1 MSLVRLDGVEKRF
14 GDLHVLKGVD
24 LRVEAGQV
32 VAIIGKS
39 GSGKSTLL
47 RCINGLETHNDGRIT
62 VDGKVVSEDARSLRE
77 LRQTVGMVFQQFNL
91 FPHLSAGRNVM
102 LAPMVVLKSQGQASE
117 ALARDCLAKVG
128 LAEKF
133 DTYPDKLSGG
143 QQQRV
148 AIARTLAMQPKIILC
163 DEITSAL
170 DPELV
175 AEVLKV
181 VKTLADQ
188 GMTLIMVTHEMA
200 FAREVADLL
209 VFMHQGR
216 VHEVGPPAEL
226 FDAPQ
231 TPELRQFLGAVL

>member
-1 MSLVRLDGVEKRF
+1 M
-14 GDLHVLKGVD
+14 
-24 LRVEAGQV
+24 
-32 VAIIGKS
+32 
-39 GSGKSTLL
+39 
-47 RCINGLETHNDGRIT
+47 
-62 VDGKVVSEDARSLRE
+62 
-77 LRQTVGMVFQQFNL
+77 
-91 FPHLSAGRNVM
+91 
-102 LAPMVVLKSQGQASE
+102 
-117 ALARDCLAKVG
+117 
-128 LAEKF
+128 
-133 DTYPDKLSGG
+133 
-143 QQQRV
+143 

-181 VKTLADQ
+181 VKALADQ

-216 VHEVGPPAEL
+216 VHEIGAPAAL